1 MGKSIKAT
9 NNFDHAKPSQKNQM
23 TNFTQLKMNEESI
36 GKNSQWPPNPLNY
49 RLQKKKCK
57 INVIHLV
64 PALALF
70 PSIPHCPQGSF
81 HTKMLEISCNDITAD
96 PLHHSSL

>member
-23 TNFTQLKMNEESI
+23 TNFMQLKINEESI

-64 PALALF
+64 PALALY
-70 PSIPHCPQGSF
+70 PSIFSLPSRLFPH
-81 HTKMLEISCNDITAD
+81 
-96 PLHHSSL
+96 